1 MHQNA
6 PVEGHSASQS
16 VLLHLVPGFLIAGC
30 YFALMPAAQQHGY
43 PSMMALMWAAA
54 LILLPLELG
63 VLLFEGLRRN
73 GRFSRQGVVLYRLP
87 IPTWHYFMWV
97 PVLFI
102 ILGLIFTLMRPV
114 DDFLQQRLF
123 RWIPVLQSGLQPG
136 YSQGALIR
144 TYLMVAI
151 FGTTLAPIV
160 EEMYFRGY
168 LLPRMGYAGR
178 WAPLLHSLLFGL
190 YHVWTPWKFLSR
202 TLGILPLVYAVR
214 WRNLNLAIIMHIL
227 INALDLIAGVN
238 FILLMSF
245 RA

>member
-1 MHQNA
+1 
-6 PVEGHSASQS
+6 

-30 YFALMPAAQQHGY
+30 YFALIPALQQRGY
-43 PSMMALMWAAA
+43 PSIMALMCAAA
-54 LILLPLELG
+54 LVLLPVELG
-63 VLLFEGLRRN
+63 VLLFEGLRKN
-73 GRFSRQGVVLYRLP
+73 GRFSLKGVVLYRMP
-87 IPTWHYFMWV
+87 IPTWHYFLWV

-114 DDFLQQRLF
+114 DDFLRQSLF
-123 RWIPVLQSGLQPG
+123 PWMPVPQSGLQPG

-144 TYLMVAI
+144 TYLMVGI
-151 FGTTLAPIV
+151 FGTALAPIV
-160 EEMYFRGY
+160 EEFYFRGY

-178 WAPLLHSLLFGL
+178 WAPVLHSLLFGL

-214 WRNLNLAIIMHIL
+214 WRNLYLAIIMHVL